1 MENTNE
7 IDKQLK
13 LKANA
18 YIKEKAEQMYAI
30 HEEIAEFLG
39 VEGINYIDYITHYIK
54 YREASETIDGENK
67 RTYEHSLR
75 PFDMKNKFQIELS
88 INYKD
93 KLVAKFTKDLLSKME
108 MF

>member
-13 LKANA
+13 RKADA

-30 HEEIAEFLG
+30 HEEVAEFLG
-39 VEGINYIDYITHYIK
+39 VEGIIRIDYITHYLE
-54 YREASETIDGENK
+54 YRQADGEDKKSYKHN
-67 RTYEHSLR
+67 LR
-75 PFDMKNKFQIELS
+75 PFDMKNKFQIEFS